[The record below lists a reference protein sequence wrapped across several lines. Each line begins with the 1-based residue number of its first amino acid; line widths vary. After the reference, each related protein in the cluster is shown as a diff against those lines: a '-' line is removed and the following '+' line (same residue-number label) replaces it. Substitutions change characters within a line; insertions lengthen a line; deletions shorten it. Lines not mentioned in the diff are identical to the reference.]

1 MFEEHARR
9 KHEAE
14 ELQVLKDIRRLEGQQ
29 VLILS
34 DIRSLLKQKSILTQA
49 RIIVMPKQIEVGQT
63 AQAVVQGF
71 DQNGGAFPLDAT
83 YSVVPSGSNPSNATF
98 SAPAPD
104 GSFVATGV
112 AVDPGDV
119 IGASITRPDGVVIQA
134 ATDTLTI
141 VPVPLV
147 LTTAKVV
154 LQ

>member
-1 MFEEHARR
+1 MLFDEHARR

-14 ELQVLKDIRRLEGQQ
+14 ELQLLKDIRRLAGQQ

-34 DIRSLLKQKSILTQA
+34 DIRSLLKHKPILTQA
-49 RIIVMPKQIEVGQT
+49 RITIMPKTIEVGQT
-63 AQAVVQGF
+63 APVVLQGF

-83 YSVVPSGSNPSNATF
+83 YKVVPSGSNPSNATF
-98 SAPAPD
+98 SAPTPD
-104 GSFVATGV
+104 GGFVATGV

-119 IGASITRPDGVVIQA
+119 IGASVTRPDGVVIQA

-154 LQ
+154 L